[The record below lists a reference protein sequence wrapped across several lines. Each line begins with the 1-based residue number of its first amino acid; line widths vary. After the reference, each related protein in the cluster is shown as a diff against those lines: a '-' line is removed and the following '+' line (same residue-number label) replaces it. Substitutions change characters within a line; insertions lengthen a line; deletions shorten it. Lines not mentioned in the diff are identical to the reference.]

1 MSSDNEKKEET
12 GTFIENK
19 RDGSPVSD
27 LESIPEQGTAERA
40 IAERKLVRKLDM
52 RMLPTIV
59 LIYIM
64 NYIDVSPLHALI
76 FRLMSS

>member
-1 MSSDNEKKEET
+1 MASDNEKKQEPD
-12 GTFIENK
+12 TFIENE
-19 RDGSPVSD
+19 RDGSPVGD

-52 RMLPTIV
+52 RMLPIIV

-64 NYIDVSPLHALI
+64 NYIDVSLYT
-76 FRLMSS
+76 R